1 MGNGRDNARTAH
13 LGPWPRAGASAAIF
27 RDGAVLLVERGAP
40 PFEGMWSLPGGA
52 IEPGETAEA
61 AAVREVRE
69 ETGLDARIAGLAG
82 VYDVI
87 LRRDD
92 GTLKGHYVLA
102 TYYGSAVGGDPRG
115 GGDARR
121 AQFVALNTLDAM
133 SLTPDT
139 FAVIQRAAQLLSRR
153 DE

>member
-1 MGNGRDNARTAH
+1 MSKSGDTAGRDGASR
-13 LGPWPRAGASAAIF
+13 WPRAGASAALF
-27 RDGAVLLVERGAP
+27 RDGAVLLVERGSP
-40 PFEGMWSLPGGA
+40 PFQGAWSLPGGA

-61 AAVREVRE
+61 AALREVRE
-69 ETGLDARIAGLAG
+69 ETGLDAVIAGLAG
-82 VYDVI
+82 VNDVI

-92 GTLKGHYVLA
+92 GTLECHYVIA
-102 TYYGSAVGGDPRG
+102 TYYGSALGGEPQP

-121 AQFVALNTLDAM
+121 AEFVSLGALEGL

-139 FAVIQRAAQLLSRR
+139 LAVIRRAAHLLSRR